1 MNTGWNN
8 LHEQKLSLSVLRAIG
23 FQQRQISARW
33 FLQSLLYLVFS
44 LLIGFLVGQVA
55 AVRSLELMSNSA
67 RHLEYIP
74 SLFQYAWTGI
84 STFVFILAGHL
95 ITMRS
100 MKKWDLVENT
110 KGRE

>member
-1 MNTGWNN
+1 M
-8 LHEQKLSLSVLRAIG
+8 LRAIG
-23 FQQRQISARW
+23 FQHRQISARW
-33 FLQSLLYLVFS
+33 FLQSLLYLVLS
-44 LLIGFLVGQVA
+44 LPAGYLVGKIT
-55 AVRSLELMSNSA
+55 AVRSLELMNNSV

-74 SLFQYAWTGI
+74 AVFQYAWTAV

-100 MKKWDLVENT
+100 MKKWDLVEST